1 MSQFSQAPEYQGG
14 LGHAPEYQGG
24 VGHAPEYQGGGDPMV
39 RIPQH
44 QQHVYKTEPVT
55 AKPKG
60 EFFPHKYFI
69 CD

>member
-14 LGHAPEYQGG
+14 
-24 VGHAPEYQGGGDPMV
+24 VGYAPEYQGGGGDPMT

-55 AKPKG
+55 GKPKG
-60 EFFPHKYFI
+60 EFFSTQNIGYSI